1 MEQNKIAYM
10 EEKRMCRKLVVTN
23 QLGLGNRVL
32 GWETYSLPKGEVL
45 EFTEK
50 QLATII
56 KQGKDEVYGLKLSDD
71 GMELV
76 ADEKFFVSNFMYKVH
91 VGSLRPLMEV
101 ENGCLVNLFYIVIGT
116 HTEKNETLY
125 DVVSSRYERTSF
137 GAEKIK
143 MLLEMGVVSAG
154 AKLENGEIVVAPLS
168 KKVEKEKPVDKVAK
182 NTTGAKK

>member
-1 MEQNKIAYM
+1 
-10 EEKRMCRKLVVTN
+10 
-23 QLGLGNRVL
+23 
-32 GWETYSLPKGEVL
+32 
-45 EFTEK
+45 
-50 QLATII
+50 
-56 KQGKDEVYGLKLSDD
+56 
-71 GMELV
+71 
-76 ADEKFFVSNFMYKVH
+76 
-91 VGSLRPLMEV
+91 
-101 ENGCLVNLFYIVIGT
+101 VIGT